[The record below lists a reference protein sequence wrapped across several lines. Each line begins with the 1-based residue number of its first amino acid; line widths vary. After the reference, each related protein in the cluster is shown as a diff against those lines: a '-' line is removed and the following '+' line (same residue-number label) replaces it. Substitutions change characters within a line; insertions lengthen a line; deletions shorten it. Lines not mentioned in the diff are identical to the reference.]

1 MFCVSACYNLI
12 YILKNITLIP
22 AIIILVGALSFFNLP
37 FWMTAVGGVVAG
49 FLFPVS
55 SGKAYA
61 VGFTAGFLLWWGS
74 AFFFNFANG
83 SMLAGKMGELIGHLN
98 SAYMLMITG
107 TMGGVLA
114 GFGTLTGVLGKGLVS
129 RG

>member
-1 MFCVSACYNLI
+1 M
-12 YILKNITLIP
+12 KNIILIS
-22 AIIILVGALSFFNLP
+22 AIIIIVGALSFFNLP
-37 FWMTAVGGVVAG
+37 FWMTAVGGVLGG
-49 FLFPVS
+49 FFFPIS

-61 VGFTAGFLLWWGS
+61 VGFAAGFLLWWGS
-74 AFFFNFANG
+74 AFFFNFANAG
-83 SMLAGKMGELIGHLN
+83 MLADKMGELIGHLN
-98 SAYMLMITG
+98 SAYMLLITG

>member
-1 MFCVSACYNLI
+1 
-12 YILKNITLIP
+12 LKNIILIP
-22 AIIILVGALSFFNLP
+22 AIIIAVGALSFFNLP
-37 FWMTAVGGVVAG
+37 FWMTAVGGVLAG
-49 FLFPVS
+49 FLFPIS

-61 VGFTAGFLLWWGS
+61 VGFAAGFLLWWGS
-74 AFFFNFANG
+74 AFFFNFANAG
-83 SMLAGKMGELIGHLN
+83 MLAGKMGELIGNLN

-114 GFGTLTGVLGKGLVS
+114 GFGTLTGVLGKGIIS